1 MSSSSPK
8 GAALITGASTG
19 IGAIYADRLAKR
31 GYDLI
36 LVARNQQRLNA
47 AAERLRAETGVQVT
61 PLPADLNNKA
71 GLAKVEAV
79 LREDPNINNAGV
91 GSVASILQADV
102 NKMEAMI
109 DLNITALTRLTYAAA
124 PAFVARGRG
133 TIINISSVVGIA
145 VEALN
150 GVYSASKS
158 YVLSFGHSLQK
169 DLAEKGVR
177 VQTVL
182 PGATATEFWDVAG
195 YAPQKTSEITMQAED
210 LVDAALVGHVNPS
223 QRLVQQL
230 QPFAKDT
237 WGGEWHPDFVPQ
249 PGDIVIKEHWAQ
261 SGFANTDLDF
271 QLKQHGVTRVFAV
284 GLLANTYI
292 ESTGRFAMELG
303 PTSAHAILTTSELLV
318 ALPSAG
324 H

>member
-1 MSSSSPK
+1 MSNHAIK
-8 GAALITGASTG
+8 GIAVVTGASTG

-36 LVARNQQRLNA
+36 LVARNAQRLEA
-47 AAERLRAETGVQVT
+47 LASKLRSETGREVT
-61 PLPADLNNKA
+61 PLAVDLNDRT
-71 GLAKVEAV
+71 GLAKVEAI
-79 LREDPNINNAGV
+79 LRDNPNITMLVNNAGV

-102 NKMEAMI
+102 DKMEAMI

-124 PAFVARGRG
+124 PAFVARGAG
-133 TIINISSVVGIA
+133 TIINISSVVAVA

-195 YAPQKTSEITMQAED
+195 YAPQKTSEITMQADD
-210 LVDAALVGHVNPS
+210 LVDAALAGLDKGE
-223 QRLVQQL
+223 LV
-230 QPFAKDT
+230 T
-237 WGGEWHPDFVPQ
+237 I
-249 PGDIVIKEHWAQ
+249 PGLHEGDVW
-261 SGFANTDLDF
+261 
-271 QLKQHGVTRVFAV
+271 TRW
-284 GLLANTYI
+284 
-292 ESTGRFAMELG
+292 EQERRELG
-303 PTSAHAILTTSELLV
+303 PKFRNPKPAARYEI
-318 ALPSAG
+318 A
-324 H
+324 